1 MVEIPVMLMNAEG
14 DGAVGSG
21 DTERLEAMEIDQYA
35 TNGNGENLSE
45 KETLANLRYLE
56 DGDND
61 NLPCDSLNSG

>member
-1 MVEIPVMLMNAEG
+1 MVEIPVMLMNAKG

-35 TNGNGENLSE
+35 ANGNGENLSE

-61 NLPCDSLNSG
+61 NFPCDSLNSG

>member
-35 TNGNGENLSE
+35 ANGNGENLCR
-45 KETLANLRYLE
+45 KETLANLRY
-56 DGDND
+56 
-61 NLPCDSLNSG
+61 